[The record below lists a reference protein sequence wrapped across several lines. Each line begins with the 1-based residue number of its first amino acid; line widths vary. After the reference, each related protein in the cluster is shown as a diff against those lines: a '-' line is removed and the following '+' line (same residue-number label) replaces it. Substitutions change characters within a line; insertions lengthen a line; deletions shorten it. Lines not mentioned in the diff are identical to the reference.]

1 MRVAL
6 DTFGPFDVI
15 SLREVVRHIDD
26 FDEGATIYVKD
37 VDRLQP
43 DTPAL
48 VTSNACD
55 PTTAEREL
63 HFRFLSE
70 VSDAREMIETMDVKN
85 DRDFEH
91 LLDLIEEWGA

>member
-15 SLREVVRHIDD
+15 TLRDVVRHIDD
-26 FDEGATIYVKD
+26 FDEGAAIYVKD
-37 VDRLQP
+37 VDRLRAE
-43 DTPAL
+43 TPAV
-48 VTSNACD
+48 VTNDACD

-91 LLDLIEEWGA
+91 LVDLIEEWGA